1 MSLKK
6 KLGLG
11 MGAAALG
18 LTLVGGGTFAFFSD
32 SETTNNTFAA
42 GTLDLNVDPDVII
55 NVNNIK
61 PGDWMNRT
69 FKLQNNGSLD
79 ISKVL
84 LTTTYEI
91 KDAKG
96 DNNDDF
102 GKHIKVN
109 FLKNEDKSSLLG
121 PSNVIASKTLYEL
134 KNMTPDQV
142 KNVSPTWFGLQGGER
157 NGIKAHTQDNLYV
170 QFEFVDNNADQNQFQ
185 GDSIN
190 LHWKFDAQ
198 QTAGESK

>member
-18 LTLVGGGTFAFFSD
+18 LSLVGGGTFAYFSD

-42 GTLDLNVDPDVII
+42 GTLDLNVDPDII
-55 NVNNIK
+55 VNVNNIK
-61 PGDWMNRT
+61 PGDKINRT

-84 LTTTYEI
+84 LTTTYEVT
-91 KDAKG
+91 DAQGKKN
-96 DNNDDF
+96 DDDF
-102 GKHIKVN
+102 GKHIRVN
-109 FLKNEDKSSLLG
+109 FLKNEDKSGILN
-121 PSNVIASKTLYEL
+121 PNNVIVSKTLFEL
-134 KNMTPDQV
+134 KSMTPDQV
-142 KNVSPTWFGLQGGER
+142 KNLSLFELLGKERSGLQ
-157 NGIKAHTQDNLYV
+157 AHTEDNLYV
-170 QFEFVDNNADQNQFQ
+170 QFEFVDNDADQNQFQ
-185 GDSIN
+185 GDSIS

-198 QTAGESK
+198 QTKGESK